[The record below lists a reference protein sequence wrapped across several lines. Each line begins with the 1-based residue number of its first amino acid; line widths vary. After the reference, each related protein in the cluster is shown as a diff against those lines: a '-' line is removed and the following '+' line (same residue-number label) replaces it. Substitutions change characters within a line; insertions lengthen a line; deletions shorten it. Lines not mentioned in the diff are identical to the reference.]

1 MKCILVE
8 TLQKLKNLKELK
20 IYEASDVSLP
30 KKMFWSLEISY
41 GVGDNF
47 FWDVWELVATSYCSR
62 RSKDMC
68 MQISSGVAKGD

>member
-1 MKCILVE
+1 MDSLVTHVLSMEENMKCILVE

-30 KKMFWSLEISY
+30 KKKFWSLEISY

-47 FWDVWELVATSYCSR
+47 F
-62 RSKDMC
+62 
-68 MQISSGVAKGD
+68 